1 MNIYIIDAILPEE
14 MSEGF
19 LSLIPFQRARVGQLM
34 SDRKL
39 LGYSLAA
46 DRSKLWITLSAD
58 SREEAR
64 GILKTFPLFPWM
76 TCTIHELA
84 FHHTSQSLLPEISQ
98 N

>member
-19 LSLIPFQRARVGQLM
+19 LALIPFQRARVGQLM

-39 LGYSLAA
+39 IGYSLAA
-46 DRSKLWITLSAD
+46 DRSKLWITLVAD
-58 SREEAR
+58 SPEEALS
-64 GILKTFPLFPWM
+64 ILNTFPLYPWM
-76 TCTIHELA
+76 TCKIHDLA